1 MEITHLKANKKDGL
15 SLWAKLVSYDVKD
28 VTVFGDNLNDICMI
42 INAGRRVAVKNA
54 HQQLIN
60 ISDQIIDSN
69 EEDGV
74 AKYILDRLS

>member
-1 MEITHLKANKKDGL
+1 M
-15 SLWAKLVSYDVKD
+15 SCDVKD
-28 VTVFGDNLNDICMI
+28 VTVFGDNLNDICMF
-42 INAGRRVAVKNA
+42 INAGRRVAVKTA